1 MVCSEQGTLAVHLTE
16 TSGENTTEKIAAL
29 SFETLLQLL
38 RPGTLA

>member
-1 MVCSEQGTLAVHLTE
+1 MFSRMFCITGTFLLLLL
-16 TSGENTTEKIAAL
+16 AAL